1 MLEPF
6 AARLAET
13 ADLPYMMGLQRA
25 NRESVGGLPAPALQ
39 DRIDRGAAFLGLI
52 NGDPVSYLLCDKRAK
67 GVLRIPQACVQYDAR
82 RREYGKQ
89 LVSAAFAYYSPF
101 DEVRLRCAADLEANL
116 FWRSL
121 GFECVGVM
129 QGGTRRGRLINCW
142 QMWLSPGLL
151 GIDSFTV
158 APAAQIR
165 TDCMYDD
172 SGFIVKQPAGFT
184 TVTELPKMAW
194 SNRKKRGGQ
203 G

>member
-1 MLEPF
+1 MTLESF
-6 AARLAET
+6 QSRLAT
-13 ADLPYMMGLQRA
+13 NLDLDYMMSLQRA

-52 NGDPVSYLLCDKRAK
+52 NGDPVSYLLCDLRS
-67 GVLRIPQACVQYDAR
+67 GVLRMPQACVQYDAR

-89 LVSAAFAYYSPF
+89 LVSAAFSHYSPF

-129 QGGTRRGRLINCW
+129 QGGARRGRLINCW
-142 QMWLSPGLL
+142 QMWLGPSLL
-151 GIDSFTV
+151 EIESFVV
-158 APAAQIR
+158 APAAQVR

-172 SGFIVKQPAGFT
+172 SGFITEQPKGFQV
-184 TVTELPKMAW
+184 VTELPKMAW
-194 SNRKKRGGQ
+194 SNRKTGGAT
-203 G
+203 

>member
-1 MLEPF
+1 MTALEPF
-6 AARLAET
+6 QARLALN

-52 NGDPVSYLLCDKRAK
+52 NGDPVSYLLCDLRS

-116 FWRSL
+116 FWRSMGFNASASCAAAL
-121 GFECVGVM
+121 G
-129 QGGTRRGRLINCW
+129 
-142 QMWLSPGLL
+142 
-151 GIDSFTV
+151 V
-158 APAAQIR
+158 A
-165 TDCMYDD
+165 
-172 SGFIVKQPAGFT
+172 G
-184 TVTELPKMAW
+184 
-194 SNRKKRGGQ
+194 
-203 G
+203 

>member
-1 MLEPF
+1 MTALEPF
-6 AARLAET
+6 QARLALN

-52 NGDPVSYLLCDKRAK
+52 NGDPVSYLLCDLRS

-116 FWRSL
+116 FWRSM
-121 GFECVGVM
+121 GFKCVGIM
-129 QGGTRRGRLINCW
+129 RGGARRGRLINCW
-142 QMWLSPGLL
+142 QMWLGPSLL
-151 GIDSFTV
+151 DIDQFLVT
-158 APAAQIR
+158 PAAQVR

-172 SGFIVKQPAGFT
+172 SGFITEQPRGFQA
-184 TVTELPKMAW
+184 VTELPKMAW
-194 SNRKKRGGQ
+194 SNRKGKTA
-203 G
+203 